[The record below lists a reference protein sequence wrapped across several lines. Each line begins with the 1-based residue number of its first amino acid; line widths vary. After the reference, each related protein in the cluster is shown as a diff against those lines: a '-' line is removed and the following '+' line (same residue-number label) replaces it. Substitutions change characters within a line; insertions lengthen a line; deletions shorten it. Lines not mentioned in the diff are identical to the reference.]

1 MAWFR
6 NHYACDQ
13 CKKSWT
19 DEWFATCDDDCPHCS
34 ARHMSPH
41 QSDDLSLHPPSDAAK
56 VARLNDHFR
65 RTLKGG
71 RVVLTAGVDALPED
85 AKAVLLLKVAA
96 FEDFTEDNDPHK
108 EHDFGSLE
116 LLGEKFFW
124 KIDYYDAQCH
134 RGSEDPTDPDKT
146 TRILTV
152 MRAEDY

>member
-6 NHYACDQ
+6 NHYACDR

-19 DEWFATCDDDCPHCS
+19 DEWFATCDDDCPHCG

-41 QSDDLSLHPPSDAAK
+41 QSDDLSMHPPPDAAR
-56 VARLNDHFR
+56 VARLNDRFR

-71 RVVLTAGVDALPED
+71 RVMLTAGVDALPEN
-85 AKAVLLLKVAA
+85 AKALLLLKVAA
-96 FEDFTEDNDPHK
+96 FEDFTEDNDPHN

-124 KIDYYDAQCH
+124 KIDYYDSQC
-134 RGSEDPTDPDKT
+134 RLGSEDPTDPDKT
-146 TRILTV
+146 TRVLTV